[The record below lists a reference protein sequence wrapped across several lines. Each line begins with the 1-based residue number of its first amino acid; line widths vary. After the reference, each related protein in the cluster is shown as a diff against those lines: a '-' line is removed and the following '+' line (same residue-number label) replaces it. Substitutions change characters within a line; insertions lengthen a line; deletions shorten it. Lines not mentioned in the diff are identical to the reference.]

1 MMEEIQINRSLN
13 KEEKYIELTKQIKSL
28 IEGEEDHIANLSNIS
43 AAISETHKFLWTG
56 FYIVNGNELVLG
68 PFQGPVACTRIA
80 FGKGVCGSSWKDK
93 KSIIVKDVNAF
104 PGHIACSSKS
114 KSEIVIPIFCNGN
127 VYGVLDIDDSEYATF
142 DETDHKY
149 LKKIVRLF
157 EEKLG

>member
-1 MMEEIQINRSLN
+1 M
-13 KEEKYIELTKQIKSL
+13 
-28 IEGEEDHIANLSNIS
+28 
-43 AAISETHKFLWTG
+43 
-56 FYIVNGNELVLG
+56 NGNELILG